1 MPYIGV
7 SPQFGVRRKHT
18 YTATAG
24 QTSFSGA
31 GSEGATL
38 SYKDSNFVDVYQNGV
53 KLGDSDYTSTSGT
66 AIVLAQGAS
75 VDDLIE
81 IIVFDAFS
89 AADTVSKA
97 DGGQFDGDVTFAGA
111 FTSQGIDDNA
121 NATAI
126 TIDSSENVMI
136 NTTNTN
142 PAEGN
147 VVGVSLMA
155 SNAISACDDGS
166 APIQLNRKTDDG
178 AIAILRKDGSA
189 IGSIGSD
196 GSDLFIDSSVS
207 NHAGL
212 RFAGGSVLP
221 RYNGSLADNAVDL
234 GQASTDYR
242 FKDLYLSGGVFLGGT
257 GSANKISDFE
267 QGTWT
272 PTNGGNTTYGSREGL
287 YIKAG
292 NAVFIFGIMEVASIG
307 TGSTQVISGLP
318 FASTR
323 ECTIPLSKLE
333 HSSFNFYSAQLRTSG
348 STLYLSAQT
357 SLDAHIAVN
366 QNYFQ
371 NSTVV
376 QFSGT
381 YITS

>member
-1 MPYIGV
+1 MTRARDISNVITDANLGGTLDV
-7 SPQFGVRRKHT
+7 S
-18 YTATAG
+18 
-24 QTSFSGA
+24 
-31 GSEGATL
+31 
-38 SYKDSNFVDVYQNGV
+38 
-53 KLGDSDYTSTSGT
+53 
-66 AIVLAQGAS
+66 
-75 VDDLIE
+75 
-81 IIVFDAFS
+81 
-89 AADTVSKA
+89 
-97 DGGQFDGDVTFAGA
+97 GA
-111 FTSQGIDDNA
+111 FTSLGIDDNA

-166 APIQLNRKTDDG
+166 APIQLNRKTNDG
-178 AIAILRKDGSA
+178 DVAIFRKDGSSV
-189 IGSIGSD
+189 GSIGTLSSQLTIGRGGVGLLFDNITSD
-196 GSDLFIDSSVS
+196 AIEPHSMSSNAIRSDAI
-207 NHAGL
+207 
-212 RFAGGSVLP
+212 
-221 RYNGSLADNAVDL
+221 DL
-234 GQASTDYR
+234 GTSSSR

-307 TGSTQVISGLP
+307 TGDTREISGLP

-333 HSSFNFYSAQLRTSG
+333 NSSFNFHSAQLRTSG
-348 STLYLSAQT
+348 SSLFLSAQT
-357 SLDAHIAVN
+357 SLDASIDVN
-366 QNYFQ
+366 QHYFQ
-371 NSTVV
+371 NSTIV